1 MNAAGIGI
9 TQAAALLG
17 GIGLFLL
24 GMWLMT
30 DGLKMAA
37 GERLRLILSTWTS
50 NRARGF
56 FSGVL
61 VTMLVQSSSAVIVA
75 VLGFVNAGL
84 LTLAQSVWVVFG
96 ANVGTTMTS
105 WLVALIGVKFK
116 IDLLALPLIGG
127 GMLLRLVF
135 GASSRRGA
143 LGQAL
148 AGFGAFFLGVQVL
161 YTTFESMGEAID
173 LSAVAADR
181 VIGDLLFLGIGI
193 VLTLFTQSSSAAM
206 AIVLTAAAGGAV
218 PLELAAAAVIGASV
232 GTTSTA
238 LFAAI
243 GATPNAKRVAA
254 SHIVFNVAAA
264 VAALPL
270 LPLLLP
276 AVDQLRE
283 AFGLAAAPATAL
295 ALFHTTFKL
304 IGVALMV
311 LFAGAM
317 VRNLQ
322 GRFRSA
328 EEDLAAPRHLDSTL
342 LAVPELS
349 LAGVAL
355 ETQHLGEVA
364 RAAARK
370 ALAGLP
376 FYAERNAAIQL
387 AARIRAHIAAMNA
400 AGMPEKVAAA
410 LPDLL
415 RAIQHYQE
423 VAERSEMPDVPRPS
437 SADVTDRRRQLRQA
451 VEQALTASDTAS
463 EDFDLVRTRAS
474 WNEAE
479 QAYAQAKAA
488 LLHAAATGALPVA
501 EMDLGM
507 RDAGNLRR
515 IAERTVK
522 AAARLSPALSSR
534 AVAAGAAEAGK
545 AKDDTP
551 DEHADRPH

>member
-1 MNAAGIGI
+1 MTAAEFGIP
-9 TQAAALLG
+9 QAAALLG

-30 DGLKMAA
+30 DGLRLAA

-50 NRARGF
+50 NRLRGF
-56 FSGVL
+56 LSGVL

-75 VLGFVNAGL
+75 ILGFVNAGL

-96 ANVGTTMTS
+96 ANVGTTVTG

-135 GASSRRGA
+135 GAASRWGA
-143 LGQAL
+143 LGQAI

-161 YTTFESMGEAID
+161 YTTFESLGNAFDLGAI
-173 LSAVAADR
+173 ATDR
-181 VIGDLLFLGIGI
+181 VTGDLLFFGIGI
-193 VLTLFTQSSSAAM
+193 LLTLFTQSSSAAL

-218 PLELAAAAVIGASV
+218 PLELAAAAVIGANI

-254 SHIVFNVAAA
+254 SHIAFNVAAA
-264 VAALPL
+264 AAALPL

-283 AFGLAAAPATAL
+283 LFGLAAAPATAL

-311 LFAGAM
+311 IFAGAM
-317 VRNLQ
+317 VRQLR

-328 EEDLAAPRHLDSTL
+328 EEDLAAPRHLDSTSL
-342 LAVPELS
+342 SVPELS
-349 LAGVAL
+349 LAAVAL

-370 ALAGLP
+370 ALAGQP
-376 FYAERNAAIQL
+376 HTAERNAALQL
-387 AARIRAHIAAMNA
+387 TARIRAHIAAMNA
-400 AGMPEKVAAA
+400 AGMPEKVAAS
-410 LPDLL
+410 LTGLL
-415 RAIQHYQE
+415 RAIQHYEE
-423 VAERSEMPDVPRPS
+423 VAERSAMPDVPTPA
-437 SADVTDRRRQLRQA
+437 SADVVGRERQLHSA
-451 VEQALTASDTAS
+451 VERALALSDTA
-463 EDFDLVRTRAS
+463 DAGFDLTRAQTA
-474 WNEAE
+474 WDEAE
-479 QAYAQAKAA
+479 QAYDAAKSA
-488 LLHAAATGALPVA
+488 LLHAAATGAIPVP

-507 RDAGNLRR
+507 RYAGNLRR

-522 AAARLSPALSSR
+522 AAVRIKSASGAESARDDA
-534 AVAAGAAEAGK
+534 AAESSADKGTEG
-545 AKDDTP
+545 AP
-551 DEHADRPH
+551 DSPH